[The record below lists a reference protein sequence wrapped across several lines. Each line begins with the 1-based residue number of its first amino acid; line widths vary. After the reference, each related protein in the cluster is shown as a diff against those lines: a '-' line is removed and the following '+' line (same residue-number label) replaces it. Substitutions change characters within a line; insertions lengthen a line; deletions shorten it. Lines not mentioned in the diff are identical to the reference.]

1 MLSIL
6 LMFVSLFVWAYSM
19 PILLFLLL
27 VGVPFA
33 LPMILLMLGVSHV
46 LQLVYTKPILTSPI
60 RTYLNNIDL
69 TFWFGEID
77 RVPLPEKSHVIASHP
92 HHIFCLG
99 ALLCIHFQPK
109 SKTLIAVAPLIF
121 HVPFMG
127 WIAAQVGCIPSSFR
141 SIQDALKVSSVILVP
156 GGVPEVVSYER
167 NELYTERYGLF
178 KLGAPILP
186 VVTMSKHYYVP
197 PTRLYDLRMFIA
209 KNYGVPIIFPWVF
222 GWNGTWLPKRNPLKV
237 KILEVKDRT
246 REEYFEVIKECIY
259 K

>member
-1 MLSIL
+1 MLSIVF
-6 LMFVSLFVWAYSM
+6 MFVSLFVWAYSM
-19 PILLFLLL
+19 QILLFLLL

-77 RVPLPEKSHVIASHP
+77 RVPLPEKNHVIASHP
-92 HHIFCLG
+92 HHVFCLA

-121 HVPFMG
+121 HVPLVG

-141 SIQDALKVSSVILVP
+141 SLFIDLK
-156 GGVPEVVSYER
+156 
-167 NELYTERYGLF
+167 
-178 KLGAPILP
+178 
-186 VVTMSKHYYVP
+186 
-197 PTRLYDLRMFIA
+197 
-209 KNYGVPIIFPWVF
+209 
-222 GWNGTWLPKRNPLKV
+222 KV
-237 KILEVKDRT
+237 L
-246 REEYFEVIKECIY
+246 
-259 K
+259 